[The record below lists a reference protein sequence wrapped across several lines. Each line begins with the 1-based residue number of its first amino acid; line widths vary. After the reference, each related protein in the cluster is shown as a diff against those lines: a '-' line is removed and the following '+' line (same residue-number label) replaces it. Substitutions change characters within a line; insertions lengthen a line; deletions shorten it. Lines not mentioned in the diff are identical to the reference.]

1 MRRVYEALTR
11 AEAVLAGTFL
21 VLMVVLIF
29 TGGVARLVRH
39 PQNWTID
46 LATCFFAWAAFMCAD
61 VAWRKGSMMSIDLV
75 VGRLPHRLQ
84 RAMLYANYLII
95 SAFLVYAVYAGV
107 HLAWVSRAR
116 SFQGTPSVSY
126 SWVTMSLPV
135 GALLLL
141 LTTGLKIRTALA
153 EDGLVRAAGET
164 AGETAG
170 EDRPHDQAQP

>member
-11 AEAVLAGTFL
+11 AEAILAGTFL
-21 VLMVVLIF
+21 VLMVLLIF

-61 VAWRKGSMMSIDLV
+61 VAWRKGSMMSIDLLV
-75 VGRLPHRLQ
+75 VRLPQRLQ

-95 SAFLVYAVYAGV
+95 AAFLVYAIYAGV

-116 SFQGTPSVSY
+116 SFQGIPGVSY

-135 GALLLL
+135 GAALLL
-141 LTTGLKIRTALA
+141 LTTGLKVRTALV
-153 EDGLVRAAGET
+153 EDGLVRGAGAEP
-164 AGETAG
+164 
-170 EDRPHDQAQP
+170 PHDQVQT